1 MKRNYRLM
9 RRILVCIGNAKRPLE
24 FEDLFCFDE
33 RRQTR
38 SELDRLSEEGLLVGG
53 FRFGQAGEYLGGT
66 IDGLTDDGRSLLRDI
81 ESDDVWKICLDTL
94 EGADVDLSY
103 PLLKDVCE
111 TIVKRYVESFI
122 PNKIGR

>member
-1 MKRNYRLM
+1 MKGVR
-9 RRILVCIGNAKRPLE
+9 
-24 FEDLFCFDE
+24 
-33 RRQTR
+33 
-38 SELDRLSEEGLLVGG
+38 LDRNSIDSRKKVSC
-53 FRFGQAGEYLGGT
+53 GT